1 MNEGMNRV
9 SDEEVMKGGRDEE
22 ARSMN
27 EFLALALEEARAGIE
42 NDDGGPFGAVIV
54 QDGVVIS
61 KAHNEVL
68 RRNDPTAHAEILAI
82 RRASAILGSFDLS
95 TCEIYSTSQ
104 PCPMCFAA
112 IFWARI
118 RRLVYGTTREDV
130 AGIGFDDSL
139 IYQVI
144 RGEAEAEE
152 MEVVNVDRDRC
163 IEVLKEWE
171 RRPGRRVY

>member
-1 MNEGMNRV
+1 MNRL

-42 NDDGGPFGAVIV
+42 NDDGGPFGAVV
-54 QDGVVIS
+54 VREGVVIS

-82 RRASAILGSFDLS
+82 RRASAILESFDLS
-95 TCEIYSTSQ
+95 TCEIYSTSE
-104 PCPMCFAA
+104 PCPMCFSA

-130 AGIGFDDSL
+130 AEIGFDDSL
-139 IYQVI
+139 IYDI
-144 RGEAEAEE
+144 IKGEAEAEE
-152 MEVVNVDRDRC
+152 MEVVSLDREGCRA
-163 IEVLKEWE
+163 VLEEWE

>member
-1 MNEGMNRV
+1 
-9 SDEEVMKGGRDEE
+9 
-22 ARSMN
+22 MN
-27 EFLALALEEARAGIE
+27 EFLALALKEARAGIG
-42 NDDGGPFGAVIV
+42 NDDGGPFGAV
-54 QDGVVIS
+54 VVRNGEVVS

-82 RRASAILGSFDLS
+82 REASAILGRFDLS
-95 TCEIYSTSQ
+95 DCEIYSTSQ

-118 RRLVYGTTREDV
+118 KRLVYGTTREDV

-152 MEVVNVDRDRC
+152 MEMVNVDREGCRA
-163 IEVLKEWE
+163 VLEEWE
-171 RRPGRRVY
+171 RKPGRRMY

>member
-1 MNEGMNRV
+1 MNRV
-9 SDEEVMKGGRDEE
+9 NDEEGRKGGRNEE
-22 ARSMN
+22 APSMN
-27 EFLALALEEARAGIE
+27 EFLKIALEEARAGIE
-42 NDDGGPFGAVIV
+42 KDDGGPFGAVIV
-54 QDGVVIS
+54 RNGVVIS
-61 KAHNEVL
+61 QAHNEVL

-82 RRASAILGSFDLS
+82 REASSILGRYDLS
-95 TCEIYSTSQ
+95 TCEIYSTSE

-118 RRLVYGTTREDV
+118 KRLVYGTTREDV

-144 RGEAEAEE
+144 RGEAEAEQL
-152 MEVVNVDRDRC
+152 VLVNVDREGCR
-163 IEVLKEWE
+163 EVLEEWE

>member
-9 SDEEVMKGGRDEE
+9 NDQEVMKGGRDEE

-27 EFLALALEEARAGIE
+27 EFLKIALEEARAGIE

-54 QDGVVIS
+54 REGVVIS

-82 RRASAILGSFDLS
+82 REASAVLGSFDLS

-118 RRLVYGTTREDV
+118 RRLFYGTTREDV
-130 AGIGFDDSL
+130 AGIGFDDRL
-139 IYQVI
+139 IYNVI

-163 IEVLKEWE
+163 IEVLEEWE